1 MSRIRNTKKSNHS
14 RKNFKIESLEP
25 RLLMDANGKNDNW
38 YDEINSISA
47 PNLLDD
53 NDALYEKIKGKKSSE
68 SITGLYQRT
77 KESIES
83 GAAATLDDFSDSVS
97 YDDLVKMDQEFT
109 SSLPQ
114 PTAKEILKEVKKDLV
129 KRVKRVDSDEK
140 MSAKQ
145 LFEKLCAQSG
155 SVESEG
161 VTCNIQFQHE
171 DSVNSWINV
180 NYSIKYVDSKIKVEV
195 RSYASLEDYGRN
207 LGMTYRDYAGK
218 IKANLRDFDGIDIDA
233 NFNFAG
239 YTRVYDFSFYLDGK
253 KDTSAKLSSTVMLCT
268 MFDESHE
275 KVSVGEDAQ
284 YGILGFNGDTD
295 LSVDLMIGC
304 GVTINESSK
313 NGSPVNGVLVDLDL
327 TLKNAS
333 LFTKNTGLKKYVS
346 YSKDFFG
353 AGVWRVDSSNKTD
366 AVDVGKYNQTTM
378 GRIFSTLLSLSAKL
392 AEVQNGEYGNAD
404 FNGLL
409 SRNCH
414 NLLELSRVLEHAL
427 IVNLGTENARSPLT
441 IQEMIANL
449 NAVNEKKGKSYK
461 FKIDMDEE
469 GNLVIPFELDF
480 YLTDSKNV
488 EHTTVNKN
496 VALAQETLESLL
508 GVKVTKNALVNVASS
523 GKLSFNMVIPLESYS
538 LANKNTTLKELGIDS
553 SDCQIGLLM
562 GANSMVAPN
571 SIDFKYGSNFET
583 NVMGCALAARE
594 GGSSYCL
601 DAQSGIYALYSE
613 KEINLDA
620 LKVVEEFADAKVQK
634 GFVFEWNASSPC
646 KKITAFGKSYDVD
659 GIEHAVNT
667 LNTIFEES
675 ADVCDFR
682 AMVIGDKIVVLFDAD
697 VDADAK
703 NLDKEWNSLKK
714 VSLVAGNDS
723 YNFENL
729 LNIVVSG
736 ELSLASYVFAD
747 VFAVTIPGL
756 EDNPSAPNPVFI
768 SFSEDVFAD
777 ISSVSEVAS
786 RMQALINNALYKT
799 YGKKYGKGNLEN
811 LIQVQCFD
819 NRIRV
824 VSNFGFQIHFT
835 PLFGKWLGFA
845 ENENLR
851 GVVDDSDL
859 YIYSPGY
866 DLKNSC
872 IRIETS
878 KGEYFVQL
886 KSLVDAQIYSGS
898 SLKNLS
904 VNQILKAIETDT
916 NGKIVVD
923 SSGKELKAA
932 DGGSIKSIEDYGG
945 FSIASM
951 LGLTGIYS
959 TNTEEGRTSFDVD
972 AYLINEYQGTAAI
985 RFENVEMVLQNNI
998 ANGQVSVPAVYGS
1011 IGVNANGALSDLKCV
1026 SKGTLNSDGSWS
1038 FTYTYTNGG
1047 KTSTDISRS
1056 LDLTLDQP
1064 IKGEK
1069 SLGTLLL
1076 NTVDYDDKNK
1086 TKVGNELSIRFDKN
1100 IVLQNVIGGY
1110 SSGNVDIEDVY
1121 LGLYKKIEELKQYF
1135 AHATEE
1141 DSLLKGCSL
1150 PMYSK
1155 DILDIMGIRSKLDE
1169 ISFLLS
1175 RNYNCST
1182 VQQLSLAIKNKTGID
1197 VAFKLDENG
1206 LSCDLTWLPG
1216 TIQQVVELEDLGLD
1230 IENFKLAGKVN
1241 AVLTAND
1248 LKFTA
1253 HIDLCSNLN
1262 FILEKSSAL
1271 KPLITGT
1278 VSIKAENIDSDII
1291 LNVVSGGVC
1300 YTNEYHAG
1308 AGSSLNISAT
1318 FGQDDEYNEI
1328 VAMTTSGVLCL
1339 SRLGLDAGE
1348 IIIGVAKADDDY
1360 VDLKEDSSFTYSLRD
1375 HIISAAA
1382 VWKKDGSDN
1391 ILSVKKSGNKVVADS
1406 IVVDLRNVSG
1416 LREVQLPDR
1425 LCEAAEGLSTSIR
1438 RMQST
1443 LLNTLVQE
1451 QMRSIPILGDS
1462 VINVGDCLDKLNE
1475 ELVEPIRKLAYSL
1488 SKDVDGLDISK
1499 KISTMLKTS
1508 SSFYLADLGDCSKK
1522 SVSWAGKTFNGYY
1535 NKIQYG
1541 TDKDSEGHLQAAYW
1555 RIRLVGTFNLESN
1568 ADIDLGF
1575 SGLGFN
1581 ADGGV
1586 NLSVECV
1593 LDIGFGVSLQEGAFL
1608 LLSNGNGDTSYDG
1621 KENSPVNAEAAEK
1634 EALFNKTTKTYNTHA
1649 GDDFTAKIK
1658 IEPSGKIKGSLGF
1671 LTMQTALQEFT
1682 DGAGIIA
1689 LGIDFNDGDN
1699 GQKAAGKDWTSD
1711 KNAKTLIDFD
1721 TLSSDLSIE
1730 TGLRGKLPICLNLAL
1745 GIGDDV
1751 EVAPHI
1757 ETDFV
1762 LDWSSYLGME
1772 SPFGEISKI
1781 AYTGIGIDIGSF
1793 IEKIASPVLDKV
1805 KKVIDPI
1812 QPLIDFLQAEIPVL
1826 NKLPKG
1832 KYKKTVLDLI
1842 KEIGG
1847 DDNDFSFLDD
1857 LVSLTKN
1864 IKILSDFAKTGVW
1877 KLTDGIVFYENVSN
1891 REELNA
1897 KGLAYLNGN
1906 VTDKNEFAKNDLAA
1920 LVSSENTSS
1929 ARKNRPPQLNAAPS
1943 GEDEPSVN
1951 LEGNLI
1957 IPLLENPKMVVM
1969 ELLVGA
1975 HVDLV
1980 QYDLAPLNFNFD
1992 WKKSFPI
1999 VGPLCADVGFN
2010 FGAQIDLCV
2019 GYDTFGMEEWYQS
2032 GCSDYLALIDGFYI
2046 ADWDE
2051 KGNDVA
2057 EVVFRSGVVAGASI
2071 GGRVGVNVGLNLNV
2085 NLDFDDSDDDGK
2097 IRLGELISL
2106 DGLKNPFSL
2115 FDISATL
2122 EFKAF
2127 AYLDYFFGRKK
2138 WTLWSLGA
2146 LDLFKSSHKSKNYN
2160 TDLAGDNGGETV
2172 VYVGQ
2177 NAGHRKAYDSKHNN
2191 DTSDGNDDVLVT
2203 ITSADTVN
2211 VSWRKKD
2218 ASADG
2223 TMEENYKFTE
2233 NNVKIGEGKTLAIY
2247 SGEGSDHVI
2256 VRSNGGTAQFNIKVY
2271 GQNGDDT
2278 IDMQEAAFAS
2288 GYTAVVMGGKG
2299 SNAIYGAQGA
2309 DNFLF
2314 ADEGV
2319 VTYDKAGSDD
2329 KKRVVKA
2336 EAYQIDESAGL
2347 NVIYGGSAFNVIFG
2361 TAGSDVIVG
2370 GDGTNYIFGD
2380 SGRYRNKNGEVVVDR
2395 EDLFVEGGN
2404 DIIYGGNGEDHI
2416 FGGAGNDTIFGLAG
2430 YDEIHGGQGN
2440 DIIYGG
2446 SGNDVIY
2453 GDDGA
2458 DIVFGDSPIADL
2470 HIASS
2475 DGKGTLPY
2483 IFVPDELKTKDG
2495 DISLPSIDSKIKS
2508 DTGASLSDDDE
2519 IHGGNGSDIL
2529 YGDKGAMTASGGKD
2543 VIYGDAGDDFVNG
2556 DGGNDTLYGNYGM
2569 DVLYG
2574 GAGDDTLDGG
2584 AGDDFVFGKNG
2595 EIGYKALSKESV
2607 NKWVGEGRGSDS
2619 DFVAAYGDMLRVAGQ
2634 HFGIGSNSKYGQD
2647 DGDDTII
2654 AGEGNDFVDGQ
2665 TGNDVYKIYFQGGN
2679 KKSRTNVMDSGNDSF
2694 DKINVFGTE
2703 NDENVV
2709 ISVSDDGLAKIA
2721 TRKNEKGVVT
2731 ELERVNFWGN
2741 ALEFA
2746 SLETGVGND
2755 FIYVECTPCIMEIDA
2770 GGGNDSIHI
2779 GGVNYMKP
2787 SDNSNVNP
2795 LDVYDASVIQTVSG
2809 SLSIGASH
2817 ALSVKAGS
2825 GDDSITVDHTSAA
2838 LTLYGNMGDD
2848 TFTLNSHT
2856 YMNKGVEYGIENLGR
2871 IAIVGGGNDGG
2882 CNSEVATHKNKVRFN
2897 GLPYS
2902 SKYFIVG
2909 HHLLSSNMN
2918 VNFSGVGDLYVRGG
2932 EDIDSFWL
2940 RDMAAL
2946 NYDIDSSSFG
2956 DDVTI
2961 SWLVEN
2967 DEKGNSDILGA
2978 ESILK
2983 NQINKDS
2990 QHEKIQV
2997 KIYDWEGQDITD
3009 NPYVRSGDFD
3019 EYIPMFATIT
3029 YGLCLSDKP
3038 EGTVKIR
3045 IRVPNIS
3052 DDDCLRGAR
3061 DVSIRISGE
3070 SAGGDYCELTFDKN
3084 NYNKIQYVTVEN
3096 KKLSYLQRE
3105 DLLSSYH
3112 EVITSSEKDEVEAPC
3127 VLLSFG
3133 DAGFLDEE
3141 NGFTET
3147 IQRRISECKYDEV
3160 TGRYSVT
3167 ITVNPGFKESF
3178 FKDNQRGGNGDNCH
3192 WEIGRKIDAVYYTD
3206 GVDWHPE
3213 VSLSGTELTLSWDKG
3228 YSTNGRN
3235 WINDKLDPDDVL
3247 YFNYVTDS
3255 WYLDNESS
3263 ALLRSSMDDIDPY
3276 DESLKKQCYE
3286 ISLLVDGESNSR
3298 TLGNDPNTSF
3308 DDKYFYKE
3316 QGHRIIICSKETGE
3330 AVSVSG
3336 YLRIEFVEENYVK
3349 PADSPINLYSAHSF
3363 VDSFHDHAGK
3373 ESDLYN
3379 DPRGIMPYI
3388 ALHVPETG
3396 SADYS
3401 LLTTSLWR
3409 DLDFDW
3415 LGEKGTAD
3423 DRVVQYSLPSR
3434 DEADMVYI
3442 YLQDNSSRPYHEYE
3456 SRLSAYYSNE
3466 PGK

>member
-68 SITGLYQRT
+68 SIRGLYQRT

-218 IKANLRDFDGIDIDA
+218 IKANLRDFDDIDIDA

-295 LSVDLMIGC
+295 LSVDLMIGR

-366 AVDVGKYNQTTM
+366 AVDVGEYNQTTM

-697 VDADAK
+697 AK
-703 NLDKEWNSLKK
+703 NLDKERNSLKE

-736 ELSLASYVFAD
+736 ELSLASYAFAD
-747 VFAVTIPGL
+747 VFTVTIPGL

-851 GVVDDSDL
+851 GVADDSDL

-1416 LREVQLPDR
+1416 LREVQLSDR

-1730 TGLRGKLPICLNLAL
+1730 TGLRGELPICLNLAL

-1812 QPLIDFLQAEIPVL
+1812 LPLIDFLQAEIPVL

-1877 KLTDGIVFYENVSN
+1877 KLTDGIVFYENVSD

-2071 GGRVGVNVGLNLNV
+2071 GGRVGVNVALNLNV

-2361 TAGSDVIVG
+2361 AAGSDVIVG

-2619 DFVAAYGDMLRVAGQ
+2619 DFVAAYGDMLRVAEQ

-2848 TFTLNSHT
+2848 TFILNSHT
-2856 YMNKGVEYGIENLGR
+2856 YMNEGVEYGIENLGR
-2871 IAIVGGGNDGG
+2871 IAIVGSGN
-2882 CNSEVATHKNKVRFN
+2882 SSYNKVYFN
-2897 GLPYS
+2897 GLPYAS
-2902 SKYFIVG
+2902 TYSIGSG
-2909 HHLLSSNMN
+2909 HFLASNMN
-2918 VNFSGVGDLYVRGG
+2918 VNFSGIGNIYVKGSDESGDLISLGDMLDVNYVLECFG
-2932 EDIDSFWL
+2932 EGDSLLVDCNYEKQEEVLGRINQETVQEKIHVRIF
-2940 RDMAAL
+2940 DSEG
-2946 NYDIDSSSFG
+2946 YDISENPY
-2956 DDVTI
+2956 
-2961 SWLVEN
+2961 LVEC
-2967 DEKGNSDILGA
+2967 G
-2978 ESILK
+2978 
-2983 NQINKDS
+2983 
-2990 QHEKIQV
+2990 
-2997 KIYDWEGQDITD
+2997 YDDYHPLFNGW
-3009 NPYVRSGDFD
+3009 
-3019 EYIPMFATIT
+3019 T
-3029 YGLCLSDKP
+3029 YGVCLSDKP
-3038 EGTVKIR
+3038 EGKVT
-3045 IRVPNIS
+3045 IRVQVPNVS
-3052 DDDCLRGAR
+3052 DDDRLRGAR
-3061 DVSIRISGE
+3061 EVLLRKGNSDVC
-3070 SAGGDYCELTFDKN
+3070 GDYCELTFDKN
-3084 NYNKIQYVTVEN
+3084 NYNTIQYVTILN
-3096 KKLSYLQRE
+3096 KKTSYLQCE
-3105 DLLSSYH
+3105 NLQYLYN
-3112 EVITSSEKDEVEAPC
+3112 EVLTTSGNDVVEAPC
-3127 VLLSFG
+3127 VMYSFG
-3133 DAGFLDEE
+3133 VTGSLK

-3147 IQRRISECKYDEV
+3147 LQCKISDCEYDV
-3160 TGRYSVT
+3160 STGRYSVT
-3167 ITVNPGFKESF
+3167 MKVNEGLASALAR
-3178 FKDNQRGGNGDNCH
+3178 KDVGYSSNDAGSNSAH
-3192 WEIGRKIDAVYYTD
+3192 WEVSRKIDGYIIDRNADAVLNLN
-3206 GVDWHPE
+3206 GN
-3213 VSLSGTELTLSWDKG
+3213 ELTLSWEGGVVHDSYGEEPLNLFSWSDYTWTPGKMDP
-3228 YSTNGRN
+3228 
-3235 WINDKLDPDDVL
+3235 NDIV
-3247 YFNYVTDS
+3247 YFNYVTDA
-3255 WYLDNESS
+3255 WHLNEESS
-3263 ALLRSSMDDIDPY
+3263 VLLRTSSDDYDPY
-3276 DESLKKQCYE
+3276 GDMTEMPPFVFKLM
-3286 ISLLVDGESNSR
+3286 IDGET
-3298 TLGNDPNTSF
+3298 TLHTLCVKSESPADEE
-3308 DDKYFYKE
+3308 YFYKE
-3316 QGHRIIICSKETGE
+3316 EGHRIIICCKETGE
-3330 AVSVSG
+3330 AVQVTG
-3336 YLRIEFVEENYVK
+3336 VITMDEDFMDWK
-3349 PADSPINLYSAHSF
+3349 
-3363 VDSFHDHAGK
+3363 
-3373 ESDLYN
+3373 
-3379 DPRGIMPYI
+3379 M
-3388 ALHVPETG
+3388 PET
-3396 SADYS
+3396 Y
-3401 LLTTSLWR
+3401 T
-3409 DLDFDW
+3409 
-3415 LGEKGTAD
+3415 
-3423 DRVVQYSLPSR
+3423 
-3434 DEADMVYI
+3434 
-3442 YLQDNSSRPYHEYE
+3442 
-3456 SRLSAYYSNE
+3456 
-3466 PGK
+3466 PGVF

>member
-1 MSRIRNTKKSNHS
+1 MSRIRNTKKSNQS

-295 LSVDLMIGC
+295 LSVDLMIGR

-366 AVDVGKYNQTTM
+366 AVDVGEYNQTTM

-449 NAVNEKKGKSYK
+449 NAVNEKKRNAVNEKKGESYK

-646 KKITAFGKSYDVD
+646 KGITAFGKSYDVD

-697 VDADAK
+697 VDADVDADAK
-703 NLDKEWNSLKK
+703 NLDKEWNSLKE

-736 ELSLASYVFAD
+736 ELSLASYAFAD
-747 VFAVTIPGL
+747 VFTVTIPGL

-851 GVVDDSDL
+851 GVADDSDL

-1416 LREVQLPDR
+1416 LREVQLSDR

-1730 TGLRGKLPICLNLAL
+1730 TGLRGELPICLNLAL

-1877 KLTDGIVFYENVSN
+1877 KLTDGIVFYENVSD

-2361 TAGSDVIVG
+2361 AAGSDVIVG

-2508 DTGASLSDDDE
+2508 DTGTSLSDDDE

-2619 DFVAAYGDMLRVAGQ
+2619 DFVAAYGDMLRVAEQ

-2848 TFTLNSHT
+2848 TFILNSHT
-2856 YMNKGVEYGIENLGR
+2856 YMNEGVEYGIENLGR
-2871 IAIVGGGNDGG
+2871 IAIVGGGNYEYGR
-2882 CNSEVATHKNKVRFN
+2882 SLEVKADINKVYVH

-2902 SKYFIVG
+2902 SIYYVAM
-2909 HHLLSSNMN
+2909 HHLMTLNLN
-2918 VNFSGVGDLYVRGG
+2918 VNFSEIRDLYVYGSDESDYYYMYRDGAAG
-2932 EDIDSFWL
+2932 TLYHVPDQNEDETIKYFSNEFTPSD
-2940 RDMAAL
+2940 AAEDL
-2946 NYDIDSSSFG
+2946 ERASQQDK
-2956 DDVTI
+2956 I
-2961 SWLVEN
+2961 SVRIF
-2967 DEKGNSDILGA
+2967 DEKGVECS
-2978 ESILK
+2978 
-2983 NQINKDS
+2983 NQPYMCAS
-2990 QHEKIQV
+2990 E
-2997 KIYDWEGQDITD
+2997 EGVYH
-3009 NPYVRSGDFD
+3009 PLF
-3019 EYIPMFATIT
+3019 ETIT
-3029 YGLCLSDKP
+3029 YSLALSSAPAKG
-3038 EGTVKIR
+3038 ESVIVR
-3045 IRVPNIS
+3045 VMVPNVS
-3052 DDDCLRGAR
+3052 DDDRLRGAR
-3061 DVSIRISGE
+3061 EVTVNGN
-3070 SAGGDYCELTFDKN
+3070 ADYVDLVFTAD
-3084 NYNKIQYVTVEN
+3084 NYNKKQTVTIAN
-3096 KKLSYLQRE
+3096 RKTSYLQCE
-3105 DLLSSYH
+3105 DLLCIYH
-3112 EVITSSEKDEVEAPC
+3112 DIITTSEKDVVEAFS
-3127 VLLSFG
+3127 VLATFKDYGYPYFG
-3133 DAGFLDEE
+3133 GYNSYNSIKT

-3147 IQRRISECKYDEV
+3147 IQCKISDCDYNAT
-3160 TGRYSVT
+3160 TGKYSVT
-3167 ITVNPGFKESF
+3167 MKVNHGFENKVTEMFEINGKMDNFDSRDVEWNPATNEITISWTPGTWTPTSRATEEQLKKLGNNPGDIPKPY
-3178 FKDNQRGGNGDNCH
+3178 KINQFTENGVYVL
-3192 WEIGRKIDAVYYTD
+3192 WEPG
-3206 GVDWHPE
+3206 
-3213 VSLSGTELTLSWDKG
+3213 L
-3228 YSTNGRN
+3228 
-3235 WINDKLDPDDVL
+3235 LDPDDVL
-3247 YFNYVTDS
+3247 YFNYVTDT
-3255 WYLDNESS
+3255 WYLNDECSV
-3263 ALLRSSMDDIDPY
+3263 LLRSSMDDYDPY
-3276 DESLKKQCYE
+3276 NASAEKPNFKFTLVVEGDDEEHHLTKDS
-3286 ISLLVDGESNSR
+3286 DGS
-3298 TLGNDPNTSF
+3298 G

-3316 QGHRIIICSKETGE
+3316 EGHRIVICSNETGE
-3330 AVSVSG
+3330 PVSLNGV
-3336 YLRIEFVEENYVK
+3336 LMI
-3349 PADSPINLYSAHSF
+3349 D
-3363 VDSFHDHAGK
+3363 K
-3373 ESDLYN
+3373 ESLEWIILPDFEN
-3379 DPRGIMPYI
+3379 
-3388 ALHVPETG
+3388 T
-3396 SADYS
+3396 YS
-3401 LLTTSLWR
+3401 ISHGR
-3409 DLDFDW
+3409 LD
-3415 LGEKGTAD
+3415 
-3423 DRVVQYSLPSR
+3423 
-3434 DEADMVYI
+3434 
-3442 YLQDNSSRPYHEYE
+3442 
-3456 SRLSAYYSNE
+3456 
-3466 PGK
+3466 